1 VNEKPEIEDLPVP
14 VRFEALTEANIAT
27 IQRSFTGIQAVVL
40 GVDRIDRKAGA
51 GVFEDG
57 SKCIWSRDGRRI
69 RIKVAHGQLIASA
82 SKNPDPLSKPENRGA
97 L

>member
-1 VNEKPEIEDLPVP
+1 MNEKPEIEDLPAP

-40 GVDRIDRKAGA
+40 GVDRIDREAGA

-57 SKCIWSRDGRRI
+57 SKCIWSMTAAGS
-69 RIKVAHGQLIASA
+69 GSA